1 MKILVIDADPDTRD
15 SLTVGLQLQWQDCEV
30 LTAAGAESGEQ
41 AFFDH
46 LPDVVLLDPDL
57 PDESG
62 YDVLRAIRRV
72 SDVPVLLLSARGA
85 ETDQV
90 KGLERGADDY
100 LVKPVGQLILLARIK
115 AVLRRA
121 ALPPPVDARPD
132 FVAGDLA
139 INFQAHQVTLQGAP
153 VKLTPVEYKLLYH
166 LARNAGHLLPHQ
178 ALLDRVW
185 GADDGAT
192 THHLKVFVSRLRAKL
207 ERPGGACYIETER
220 GLGYRFVRPRDVR
233 SAPAPPA
240 PLWALRPPAPAAVPA
255 GAGSYAA

>member
-1 MKILVIDADPDTRD
+1 MKILIIDADSHVLDAL
-15 SLTVGLQLQWQDCEV
+15 SVGLQLQWQDCEV
-30 LTAAGAESGEQ
+30 LTAADGEAGEQ

-72 SDVPVLLLSARGA
+72 SDVPVLLLSAQGA

-100 LVKPVGQLILLARIK
+100 LVKPVSQLVLLARIK

-139 INFQAHQVTLQGAP
+139 INFQARQVTLQGEP
-153 VKLTPVEYKLLYH
+153 VKLTPVEYKLLFH
-166 LARNAGHLLPHQ
+166 LARNAGRLLPHQ

-192 THHLKVFVSRLRAKL
+192 THHLKVFISRLRGKL
-207 ERPGGACYIETER
+207 EPAGGPRYIETER
-220 GLGYRFVRPRDVR
+220 GLGYRFVRPGDLR
-233 SAPAPPA
+233 PASVPPA
-240 PLWALRPPAPAAVPA
+240 PLRPLRPLAPAGTAA
-255 GAGSYAA
+255 RTGSYAA